1 MEWLRDKIDDLR
13 QDNHYNNSFVPKDE
27 LDKAITLEAV
37 WRVLRESKIE
47 EHKHQDIAQSII
59 GGTLRIFAVLVRIG
73 YVESISDFIR
83 SDQFQSGSSLDQ
95 RLPFN
100 KEYLSSI
107 LPEKIATK
115 FYKEQWE
122 YAAPVLSRSIL
133 PRDLDDKAIL
143 PILHEKHITDGG
155 FGAVFEITL
164 HSAHHCFASK
174 DNKVIVPFRGI
185 KDIVNLF

>member
-1 MEWLRDKIDDLR
+1 MMERLRDEIDDLR
-13 QDNHYNNSFVPKDE
+13 CDNHYNNNFVPKDE
-27 LDKAITLEAV
+27 LDKVVTLEAV
-37 WRVLRESKIE
+37 RRVLEERKIE
-47 EHKHQDIAQSII
+47 KHKRQDIEQSII
-59 GGTLRIFAVLVRIG
+59 GGNLRIFAVLVRIG
-73 YVESISDFIR
+73 YVESISEFIR

-107 LPEKIATK
+107 LPDRTAAK

-143 PILHEKHITDGG
+143 PILHEKLVANGG
-155 FGAVFEITL
+155 FGSVFEITL
-164 HSAHHCFASK
+164 HSAHHCFRGK
-174 DNKVIVPFRGI
+174 GNKVMIPFG
-185 KDIVNLF
+185 